1 MLYLSF
7 PVAPSHS
14 CTNND
19 DVDDDHDDDVHD
31 EHDDDVHDEHD
42 DHDDNI
48 DIL

>member
-1 MLYLSF
+1 MTLERSCRT
-7 PVAPSHS
+7 SHS

-19 DVDDDHDDDVHD
+19 DVDDDHDDDVDD